1 MKQLERGERLPLA
14 QSAPDGVLQAGLSAQ
29 GLALD
34 FACFALDAG
43 GKLADERYMTFF
55 NQPATPCGGVAQ
67 ASVGAGSSG
76 FSFRLASLP
85 AWVDRLSIVASTD
98 GGALMAQ
105 LQAGSLRLAGPQGEF
120 ARFDFSG
127 RDFAGEKAVMLGEL
141 YRKDGGWRFMAVG
154 QGFNGGLDAL
164 VRHFGGA
171 VADETPPPAPPAP
184 APAPASPRAAAVDL
198 EKRVAQAAPQLVNL
212 VKSAAVSLEKAG
224 LAQHR
229 AKVCLVLD
237 ISGSM
242 STLYRKGLVQQF
254 AERILALGCRFDDD
268 GEIDVFLFGRNVH
281 QGAPMG
287 LSNWSNYIKRII
299 DEHPLEG
306 DTRYGAAIEAVRRHY
321 FPDGG
326 GGERKAPVKA
336 EVPVYVMF
344 VTDGSTSDKPL
355 TERQLRWASRE
366 PIFWQF
372 MGIGKG
378 RKSKAKALANFADSD
393 FPFLEKL
400 DELDGRLI
408 DNADFFS
415 VASPDEH
422 SDGALYDLLMNEYPQ
437 WVRQARQRGLI
448 V

>member
-1 MKQLERGERLPLA
+1 MKQLERGERMPLA
-14 QSAPDGVLQAGLSAQ
+14 ALGPDASLQAGLSVR

-55 NQPATPCGGVAQ
+55 NQPATPCGAVAQ
-67 ASVGAGSSG
+67 GGVGADAEG
-76 FSFRLASLP
+76 FHFRLASLP
-85 AWVDRLSIVASTD
+85 AWVERLSIVASTD
-98 GGALMAQ
+98 GTAALSQ
-105 LQAGSLRLAGPQGEF
+105 LQAGSLRLVGAQGEF

-171 VADETPPPAPPAP
+171 VADDVSTPAP
-184 APAPASPRAAAVDL
+184 AAPRTAAVDL
-198 EKRVAQAAPQLVNL
+198 EKRVAHSAPQLVNL

-224 LAQHR
+224 LGQHR

-287 LSNWSNYIKRII
+287 LSNWSNYIRQVI
-299 DEHPLEG
+299 DKHPLEG
-306 DTRYGAAIEAVRRHY
+306 DTRYGAAIETVRRHY
-321 FPDGG
+321 FPDSR
-326 GGERKAPVKA
+326 GGERKTALKA
-336 EVPVYVMF
+336 KVPVYVMF

-378 RKSKAKALANFADSD
+378 RKSKSKALASFADSD

-400 DELDGRLI
+400 DELDGRMI
-408 DNADFFS
+408 DNADFFAVS
-415 VASPDEH
+415 SPDEH

-437 WVRQARQRGLI
+437 WVKEARQHGMI
-448 V
+448 G